1 MEHRVYFYITY
12 MYGQIGRIG
21 NQIFS
26 PLEVNKVVKL
36 FGVSYCNR
44 WLIFVE
50 TSY

>member
-1 MEHRVYFYITY
+1 MEHGVYFYIPY

-36 FGVSYCNR
+36 FGVSYCDR
-44 WLIFVE
+44 
-50 TSY
+50 

>member
-36 FGVSYCNR
+36 FGVSYCDR
-44 WLIFVE
+44 
-50 TSY
+50 